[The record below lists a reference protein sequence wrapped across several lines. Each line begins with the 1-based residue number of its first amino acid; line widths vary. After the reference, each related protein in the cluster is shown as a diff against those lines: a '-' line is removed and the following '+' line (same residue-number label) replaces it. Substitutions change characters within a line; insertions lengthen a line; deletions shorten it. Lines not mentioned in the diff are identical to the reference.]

1 MKPEQQIKQILIQM
15 EQLVSNIKE
24 IRHNNRQTPRC
35 NEIIELEMS
44 LSNAF
49 RCVEGQKDD

>member
-1 MKPEQQIKQILIQM
+1 MKPEQQIKQILDQM

-24 IRHNNRQTPRC
+24 IRRKNGQISICDELVNL
-35 NEIIELEMS
+35 EIS

-49 RCVEGQKDD
+49 RCVEGARDD

>member
-1 MKPEQQIKQILIQM
+1 MKPEQQIKQILQQM

-24 IRHNNRQTPRC
+24 IRRNNEQISIC
-35 NEIIELEMS
+35 DELADLEIA

-49 RCVEGQKDD
+49 RCIEGNRDD

>member
-24 IRHNNRQTPRC
+24 IRHNNGQTSRC
-35 NEIIELEMS
+35 NEIVDLEIA

>member
-1 MKPEQQIKQILIQM
+1 MTTNDKIKQILKQM

-24 IRHNNRQTPRC
+24 IRHNNGQTSRC
-35 NEIIELEMS
+35 NELVDLEIA

-49 RCVEGQKDD
+49 RCVEG